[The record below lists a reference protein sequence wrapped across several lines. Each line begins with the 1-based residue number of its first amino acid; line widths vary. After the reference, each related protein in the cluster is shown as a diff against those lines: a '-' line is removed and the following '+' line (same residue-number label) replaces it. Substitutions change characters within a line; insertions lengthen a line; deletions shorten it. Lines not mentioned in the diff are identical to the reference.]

1 MIWPS
6 IVTRSDPVGRTVGN
20 YSIES
25 RLGAGGMGEVYRARD
40 TRLERPVAIKMLP
53 PEVAGDTERFRRFQG
68 EARTISALNHPHIL
82 VVHDVGEVDGRP
94 FIVTELVEGR
104 TLRQAMD
111 ERTVPVRDAID
122 IGVQVASA
130 LAAAHARGI
139 VHRDIKPDN
148 IMMRPD
154 GYVKVLDFGLA
165 KVSVSEGPADE
176 TAYMTGTGIVM
187 GTPEYMSP
195 EQAAGEPVDFRSDQF
210 AFGILMYELLSGR
223 RPFRRASAVMTAAAI
238 ITDSPE
244 PLARL
249 CPDLPPPLW
258 WAIERCLA
266 KRRED
271 RYGTTEELYRELTTI
286 QGRISDVQPLVTS
299 LPAVNLPAVT
309 TSFVGRD
316 DDAAAVRELV
326 ERSDVRWVTLT
337 GPGGVGKTRL
347 ALHVAREAA
356 SAFGGATYFVP
367 LGSVSGAEQ
376 LISSLAVMFD
386 VRAGSGEAPLSGL
399 VRHLRATGQPLLLL
413 LDNFEHVVAAAVQVA
428 ELLERCE
435 NLTVL
440 ATSRARLNI
449 SAEHEY
455 QVAPLMIPPARA
467 TTVETLAAAPA
478 VRLFVERARSA
489 RAGFTLTPENAEPV
503 AQICL
508 ALDGLPLAIEL
519 AAARI
524 KVLPPDALLTRIA
537 GRSLSLDGGARDRPA
552 RQQTLRATIDWSYEL
567 LTAPEQRLF
576 RRLGVFVGGW
586 TLEAAEAVCD
596 AREDLG
602 IDVFDGIASLV
613 DKSLVRS
620 LESED
625 GEARFSMLTTIR
637 QYALERLDKAC
648 ESAATL
654 KAHAAYCL
662 VLAEESGPDA
672 SAQAAWLATCETEHG
687 NFRAAIDYLIDTR
700 QAEWALRL
708 GSALLPFWQARA
720 WLREGRDA
728 LTRALALTPRDE
740 ISPTR
745 ARALFSLGT
754 IVFPMGEPALC
765 EAIERQAL
773 EQYRALGDRQGQAV
787 ALNAQGVAYH
797 RLEQYDEAR
806 RAFDEA
812 VSIWRE
818 LGAEQATL
826 RLLSN
831 LASLAFDAGES
842 DRAIELYREIR
853 SQCDVTG
860 DGPGAAW
867 AINGEAR
874 VEHARGERHRARELY
889 TQALARFEQIR
900 DDWGSG
906 DSLLAL
912 GIVAGDEGDLSTAQ
926 SRLAQALTVFRR
938 VGDIRGVVRIVEAVV
953 HLAALNGEA
962 ERALTLAGAAASTRR
977 ALSTPLG
984 GAQQQRLDTTLDE
997 MRRRIDPSL
1006 AASAWMRGW
1015 SMSADQAVTLALAGW
1030 QIS

>member
-1 MIWPS
+1 MICPNL
-6 IVTRSDPVGRTVGN
+6 VTNSDPVGRTLGS
-20 YSIES
+20 YRIES

-40 TRLERPVAIKMLP
+40 MRLERPVAVKMLP
-53 PEVAGDTERFRRFQG
+53 PEVAADTERFRRFQG
-68 EARTISALNHPHIL
+68 EARAISALNHPHIL
-82 VVHDVGEVDGRP
+82 VVHDIGEAEGRP

-111 ERTVPVRDAID
+111 ERAIPLRDAID
-122 IGVQVASA
+122 IGTQVASA

-165 KVSVSEGPADE
+165 KVSVSDGPSDE
-176 TAYMTGTGIVM
+176 TACMTGTGIVM

-195 EQAAGEPVDFRSDQF
+195 EQAAGEAVDFRSDQF

-271 RYGTTEELYRELTTI
+271 RYGSTEDLYRELTTI
-286 QGRISDVQPLVTS
+286 QGRISDVQPLVTP
-299 LPAVNLPAVT
+299 LPSANLPAVA

-316 DDAAAVRELV
+316 DDAAAVRQLV
-326 ERSDVRWVTLT
+326 EQGDVRWVTLT

-347 ALHVAREAA
+347 ALHVAREVAA
-356 SAFGGATYFVP
+356 AFGGATYFVP
-367 LGSVSGAEQ
+367 LGSVSGPEQ

-386 VRAGSGEAPLSGL
+386 VPAGSGEAALAHL
-399 VRHLRATGQPLLLL
+399 VRHLRGTGQPLLLL
-413 LDNFEHVVAAAVQVA
+413 LDNFEHVVSAAVQVA

-455 QVAPLMIPPARA
+455 QVAPLMIPSSRA
-467 TTVETLAAAPA
+467 STVETLAASPA

-567 LTAPEQRLF
+567 LTPAEQRLF

-620 LESED
+620 LEPEG
-625 GEARFSMLTTIR
+625 GEPRFTMLTTIR

-648 ESAATL
+648 ESAMTR

-662 VLAEESGPDA
+662 VVAEESGSDA
-672 SAQAAWLATCETEHG
+672 SAQAAWLAACEAEHG

-700 QAEWALRL
+700 QAEWAMRL
-708 GSALLPFWQARA
+708 SSALLPFWQARA

-728 LTRALALTPRDE
+728 LTRALALTADDE
-740 ISPTR
+740 VSPTR

-754 IVFPMGEPALC
+754 IVFPMGQPDLC
-765 EAIERQAL
+765 EVIERQAL
-773 EQYRALGDRQGQAV
+773 DQYRALGDRQGQAV
-787 ALNAQGVAYH
+787 ALNARGVAYH

-806 RAFDEA
+806 QAFDEA

-831 LASLAFDAGES
+831 LAALAFDAGES
-842 DRAIELYREIR
+842 DRAITLYRETR
-853 SQCDVTG
+853 GQCDLAG
-860 DGPGAAW
+860 DEPGAAW

-874 VEHARGERHRARELY
+874 VEHARGGRDRARQLY
-889 TQALARFEQIR
+889 AEALARFERIH
-900 DDWGSG
+900 DDWGTG

-912 GIVAGDEGDLSTAQ
+912 GIVAGETGDLATAQ

-938 VGDIRGVVRIVEAVV
+938 VGDIRGVVRIVEAVA
-953 HLAALNGEA
+953 HLAALHGEA

-984 GAQQQRLDTTLDE
+984 GAQQQRLETTLDE
-997 MRRRIDPSL
+997 MRRRIDPGL
-1006 AASAWMRGW
+1006 AGRAWMRGW
-1015 SMSADQAVTLALAGW
+1015 SMSADEAVTLALAGW